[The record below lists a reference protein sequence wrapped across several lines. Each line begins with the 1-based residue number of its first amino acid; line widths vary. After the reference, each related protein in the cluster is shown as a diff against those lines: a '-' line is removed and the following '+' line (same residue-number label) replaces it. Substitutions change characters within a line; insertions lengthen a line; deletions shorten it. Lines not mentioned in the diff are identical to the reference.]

1 MLGSITFHPTYLF
14 CVLKTVECE
23 SKYMN
28 KENIDEKKIVGL
40 KPYLQTNFLTHELDM
55 KI

>member
-1 MLGSITFHPTYLF
+1 MSITFHTTYLF

-23 SKYMN
+23 GKYMN

-40 KPYLQTNFLTHELDM
+40 KLNQQTNFLTHELDI